1 MRKREKPTTQPKDVS
16 HFRDLQQET
25 ARRLGWNL
33 ETIIDNANVWFN
45 AQDREGNVLIW
56 NKGAEEI
63 SGYSREEVMALGRTW
78 EHLIYPDEGYR
89 REVLKRESALLEDS
103 TNATVMETRIRC
115 KDGQTKTI
123 SWRSRNLR
131 DEKGNL
137 VGYFALVLD
146 VTEQKQA
153 EEALR
158 RRAIQLQ
165 TIGEVGR
172 RASSILNLDE
182 LLSYVVSGIQ
192 QNFGYYHVDIFLV
205 DQGYAVF
212 RTSSN
217 PAVGRLWKEQNLR
230 FKAGQEGMIGWVAQN
245 GQPILANDISQ
256 EPRYLPNEL
265 LPKTQAEL
273 TVPIRMD
280 ERTIGTLDVQSN
292 VLNAFN
298 KDDIFVLETLAS
310 QLAIAIEN
318 AGLYAEAKKRAE
330 RMATLNRIGLLT
342 TSTLD
347 LNEVLNL
354 IHEQTSQLMKPD
366 TFYIALYDEQ
376 KAQIS
381 FEIFVEKGESFGK
394 FSRKLGEMGLTGWI
408 IRSKQPLLIG
418 NLAEERPPVEPH
430 VMGEL
435 PSKLSYLGVPIMCR
449 GKVTGVIS
457 VQSFRPYTF
466 DEEDQRFLT
475 AIANQAGIAIEN
487 ARLYKE
493 AQHEIAARKDVEEA
507 LRESEERFRM
517 LFDGLAIGVYRTTP
531 QGRILMANPAL
542 VHMLGYSSFD
552 ELAQRNLML
561 SGFEPAYPRSSFIAR
576 MEQEGQAVGLE
587 VAWTKQ
593 DGTSLFIRESARTV
607 RDEAGN
613 TLYYEGT
620 AEDITERRQA
630 VEALQRAHDELE
642 TQVQK
647 RTLELLQTNE
657 TLRSEIAE
665 HGRAEEEIRQL
676 SQYLESIIDNADV
689 WLSVLDENANVTLW
703 NKAAERISGYSREE
717 AVGHNK
723 IWEWLYPDEPYRRKV
738 REEVTGFLRRGGGT
752 KSRERTIRTKNGQA
766 RTISFSSR
774 NLIDRES
781 HFVGAISL
789 GRDITEQKTA
799 ETELRIKDSAVTS
812 SINAI
817 ALANLDGTLTY
828 VNPAF
833 LQLWKYDYREVIGR
847 SVLEFWQSRRTAAEI
862 VETLHQGKAWVGEV
876 VAKKK
881 DGSQFVVQ
889 LSANMVTNNTGQPV
903 CMMGSFVDVTE
914 RKEAEEKLKR
924 LNETQKRAITV
935 VSHELNTPLTSIK
948 GYADLLRAGHFGP
961 ISLKQREILDG
972 IMRNSE
978 RLTGLVDA
986 FLNLEKIEARTR
998 QLECSRFPL
1007 EELLVDI
1014 NEMYQLTARENGL
1027 QLKADLESELMVNAD
1042 RVELAQVF
1050 SNLISNAL
1058 KFSNS
1063 GTVNMKAQR
1072 NANQVVVRITDQGPG
1087 IPARDIPLIFDEF
1100 YQVQHAPLGTRPQG
1114 IGLGLPIAKRLVE
1127 AHHGTIRVESQIG
1140 KGSTFTVTFPWR
1152 KSTQRNVR
1160 VTEQAAPT
1168 GCQNED

>member
-1 MRKREKPTTQPKDVS
+1 MRKREKPTIQPGNVS
-16 HFRDLQQET
+16 HVRVLQQET
-25 ARRLGWNL
+25 ARRLGQSL

-45 AQDREGNVLIW
+45 AQDKEGKVLIW

-63 SGYSREEVMALGRTW
+63 SGYSRDEVMGLGRTW
-78 EHLIYPDEGYR
+78 ERLIYPDEGYR
-89 REVLKRESALLEDS
+89 REVLKRESALLADG
-103 TNATVMETRIRC
+103 TDAAVMETRIRC
-115 KDGQTKTI
+115 KDGQIKTI
-123 SWRSRNLR
+123 FWRSRNLR
-131 DEKGNL
+131 DEEGNL
-137 VGYFALVLD
+137 IGSFALVLD

-172 RASSILNLDE
+172 RVSSILNLDE
-182 LLSYVVSGIQ
+182 LRSYVVSAIQ

-205 DQGYAVF
+205 DQGYVAF

-217 PAVGRLWKEQNLR
+217 PAVRELWKEQNPR
-230 FKAGQEGMIGWVAQN
+230 YKAGQEGLIGWVAKN
-245 GQPILANDISQ
+245 GRTILANDISQ
-256 EPRYLPNEL
+256 EPRYLSNEL

-280 ERTIGTLDVQSN
+280 ERTIGVLDVQSN

-330 RMATLNRIGLLT
+330 RMTALNRIGLLT
-342 TSTLD
+342 ASTLD

-376 KAQIS
+376 KVQMS
-381 FEIFVEKGESFGK
+381 FEIFVEKGESFGR
-394 FSRKLGEMGLTGWI
+394 FNRKLGEMGLTGWI
-408 IRSKQPLLIG
+408 VRSKKPLLIG
-418 NLAEERPPVEPH
+418 NLAEERPPVDPQ

-435 PSKLSYLGVPIMCR
+435 PSKLSYLGVPVMCR

-457 VQSFRPYTF
+457 VQSFQPYTF

-493 AQHEIAARKDVEEA
+493 AQQEIAARKDAEEA

-552 ELAQRNLML
+552 ELAQRDLML
-561 SGFEPAYPRSSFIAR
+561 SGFGPAYPRSSFITK
-576 MEQEGQAVGLE
+576 MEQEGQVVGLE
-587 VAWTKQ
+587 AAWTKQ

-607 RDEAGN
+607 LDEAGN

-620 AEDITERRQA
+620 AEDITERKQA

-647 RTLELLQTNE
+647 RTLELLQANE

-665 HGRAEEEIRQL
+665 RGRAEEEIRQL

-689 WLSVLDENANVTLW
+689 WLSVHDEYANVTLW
-703 NKAAERISGYSREE
+703 NKAAERISGYSRDE
-717 AVGHNK
+717 VIGHSK
-723 IWEWLYPDEPYRRKV
+723 IWEWLYPDEPYHRKV
-738 REEVTGFLRRGGGT
+738 REEVTGFLRRDGGT
-752 KSRERTIRTKNGQA
+752 KSREWTIRTKNGQA
-766 RTISFSSR
+766 RIVSFGSR
-774 NLIDRES
+774 NLIDKEG
-781 HFVGAISL
+781 HFVGVISL
-789 GRDITEQKTA
+789 GRDITEKMTA
-799 ETELRIKDSAVTS
+799 EAELRIKDSAVTS

-817 ALANLDGTLTY
+817 ALADLDGTLTY

-833 LQLWKYDYREVIGR
+833 LRLWQYNDYTEVIGR
-847 SVLEFWQSRRTAAEI
+847 SVLEFWQSRRRAAEI
-862 VETLHQGKAWVGEV
+862 VETLHQGNAWVGEL

-889 LSANMVTNNTGQPV
+889 LSENMVTDNTGRPV

-924 LNETQKRAITV
+924 LNEMQKRVITV

-948 GYADLLRAGHFGP
+948 GYADLLRDGHFGP
-961 ISLKQREILDG
+961 ISPKQREILDG

-986 FLNLEKIEARTR
+986 FLDLEKIEARTR
-998 QLECSRFPL
+998 QLEHSRFPL

-1027 QLKADLESELMVNAD
+1027 QLKADLERELMVDAD
-1042 RVELAQVF
+1042 RAELAQVF

-1063 GTVNMKAQR
+1063 GTVNIKAQR
-1072 NANQVVVRITDQGPG
+1072 NANQVVVKITDQGPG
-1087 IPARDIPLIFDEF
+1087 IPAQDVPLIFDEF
-1100 YQVQHAPLGTRPQG
+1100 YQVQHASLGKRPQG

-1127 AHHGTIRVESQIG
+1127 AHHGTIGVESQIG
-1140 KGSTFTVTFPWR
+1140 KGSTFTVTFPL
-1152 KSTQRNVR
+1152 
-1160 VTEQAAPT
+1160 TEKQAPK
-1168 GCQNED
+1168 G

>member
-1 MRKREKPTTQPKDVS
+1 MRKREKPTTQPEDVS

-25 ARRLGWNL
+25 ARRLGRNL
-33 ETIIDNANVWFN
+33 ETILDNANVWFN
-45 AQDREGNVLIW
+45 AQDKEGNVLIW

-63 SGYSREEVMALGRTW
+63 SGYSREEVMGLGRTW
-78 EHLIYPDEGYR
+78 EQLIYPDEGYR
-89 REVLKRESALLEDS
+89 REVLKRESALLEDG
-103 TNATVMETRIRC
+103 ADITVMETRIRC

-123 SWRSRNLR
+123 SWWPRNLR
-131 DEKGNL
+131 DEEGNL
-137 VGYFALVLD
+137 VGSFALVLD
-146 VTEQKQA
+146 VTEQQRA
-153 EEALR
+153 EATLR

-182 LLSYVVSGIQ
+182 LLSYVVSAIQ

-217 PAVGRLWKEQNLR
+217 PAAGEMWKQQNLR
-230 FKAGQEGMIGWVAQN
+230 YKDGQEGLIGWVAQN
-245 GQPILANDISQ
+245 GQTILANDISQ
-256 EPRYLPNEL
+256 EPRYLPDEL

-280 ERTIGTLDVQSN
+280 ERTIGVLDVQSN
-292 VLNAFN
+292 VLDAFN
-298 KDDIFVLETLAS
+298 KDDIFVLETLSS

-342 TSTLD
+342 ASTLD
-347 LNEVLNL
+347 LNEVLKL

-376 KAQIS
+376 KAQMS

-394 FSRKLGEMGLTGWI
+394 CSRKLGEMGLTGWI
-408 IRSKQPLLIG
+408 IRSKKPLLIG
-418 NLAEERPPVEPH
+418 NLAEGRPRVEPQ
-430 VMGEL
+430 VMGEQ
-435 PSKLSYLGVPIMCR
+435 PSKLSYLGVPVMCR

-457 VQSFRPYTF
+457 VQSFQPDTF

-493 AQHEIAARKDVEEA
+493 AQQEIAARKDVEEA

-576 MEQEGQAVGLE
+576 MEQEGQVVGLE
-587 VAWTKQ
+587 AAWTKQ
-593 DGTSLFIRESARTV
+593 DGTSLFIHESARTV
-607 RDEAGN
+607 RDETGN

-620 AEDITERRQA
+620 AEDTTERKQA

-657 TLRSEIAE
+657 SLRSEIAE
-665 HGRAEEEIRQL
+665 RGRAEEEIRQL

-689 WLSVLDENANVTLW
+689 WLNVLDEHANVTLW

-717 AVGHNK
+717 AVGHSK
-723 IWEWLYPDEPYRRKV
+723 IWGWLYPDEPYHRKV
-738 REEVTGFLRRGGGT
+738 IEEVTGFLRGGGGT

-766 RTISFSSR
+766 RIISFSSR
-774 NLIDRES
+774 NLIDKEG

-799 ETELRIKDSAVTS
+799 EAELRIKDSAVTS

-817 ALANLDGTLTY
+817 ALADLDGTLTY

-833 LQLWKYDYREVIGR
+833 LQLWQYNDYAEVVGK
-847 SVLEFWQSRRTAAEI
+847 SVLEFWQSRKTAAQI
-862 VETLHQGKAWVGEV
+862 VETLHQGKAWVGEL

-881 DGSQFVVQ
+881 DGSQFVAQ

-903 CMMGSFVDVTE
+903 CIMGSFVDITE
-914 RKEAEEKLKR
+914 RKEAEEKLKK

-961 ISLKQREILDG
+961 ISPKQREILDG

-998 QLECSRFPL
+998 QLEHSRFPL

-1027 QLKADLESELMVNAD
+1027 QLKADLESELMVDAD
-1042 RVELAQVF
+1042 RAELAQVF

-1063 GTVNMKAQR
+1063 GTVNIKAQR

-1087 IPARDIPLIFDEF
+1087 IPARDVPLIFDEF
-1100 YQVQHAPLGTRPQG
+1100 YQVQHASLGKRPKG
-1114 IGLGLPIAKRLVE
+1114 IGLGLPIAKRLAE

-1140 KGSTFTVTFPWR
+1140 KGSTFTVTFPLADKHATRR
-1152 KSTQRNVR
+1152 KSH
-1160 VTEQAAPT
+1160 
-1168 GCQNED
+1168 

>member
-1 MRKREKPTTQPKDVS
+1 MRKREKPMFQPGNGGKDS
-16 HFRDLQQET
+16 DQQQEA
-25 ARRLGWNL
+25 ARQLGRNL
-33 ETIIDNANVWFN
+33 GTIIDDANVWFN
-45 AQDREGNVLIW
+45 AQDKEGKVLIW
-56 NKGAEEI
+56 NEAAEKI

-78 EHLIYPDEGYR
+78 ERLLYPDEAYR
-89 REVLKRESALLEDS
+89 QEVLKQELSLLKGGTD
-103 TNATVMETRIRC
+103 ATVMETRIRC
-115 KDGQTKTI
+115 KDGQIKTI
-123 SWRSRNLR
+123 SWRSRSLR
-131 DEKGNL
+131 DENGNP
-137 VGYFALVLD
+137 VGSLALVLD
-146 VTEQKQA
+146 ITEQKQA
-153 EEALR
+153 EEAVR

-165 TIGEVGR
+165 TIGEVSR
-172 RASSILNLDE
+172 RVSSILNLDE
-182 LLSYVVSGIQ
+182 LLSYVVGAIQ
-192 QNFGYYHVDIFLV
+192 KNFGYYHVDIFLV

-230 FKAGQEGMIGWVAQN
+230 YKAGQEGLIGWVAKN
-245 GQPILANDISQ
+245 GQTILANDISQ
-256 EPRYLPNEL
+256 ESRYLPDES

-280 ERTIGTLDVQSN
+280 ERIIGVLDVQSN

-330 RMATLNRIGLLT
+330 RMAILNRIGFLT
-342 TSTLD
+342 ASTLD

-354 IHEQTSQLMKPD
+354 IHEQTSQLMTPD

-376 KAQIS
+376 KAQMN

-408 IRSKQPLLIG
+408 IRSKKPLLIR
-418 NLAEERPPVEPH
+418 NLAEERPPVEPR
-430 VMGEL
+430 VLGEP

-449 GKVTGVIS
+449 EKVTGVIS
-457 VQSFRPYTF
+457 VQSFQPYTF
-466 DEEDQRFLT
+466 DEEDQGFLT

-493 AQHEIAARKDVEEA
+493 AQQEIAARKDVEEA

-552 ELAQRNLML
+552 ELAERDLML
-561 SGFEPAYPRSSFIAR
+561 TGFEPAYPRSSFVAR
-576 MEQEGQAVGLE
+576 MEQEGQVVGLE
-587 VAWTKQ
+587 SAWTKR

-613 TLYYEGT
+613 ILYYEGT
-620 AEDITERRQA
+620 AEDITERKQA

-647 RTLELLQTNE
+647 RTRQLLQTNE

-665 HGRAEEEIRQL
+665 RARAEEEIRQL

-689 WLSVLDENANVTLW
+689 WLSVLDEDANVTLW
-703 NKAAERISGYSREE
+703 NKAAERISGYSRKE
-717 AVGHNK
+717 AVGQSK
-723 IWEWLYPDEPYRRKV
+723 IWEWLYPDEPYRRRV
-738 REEVTGFLRRGGGT
+738 REEVTGFLRGDGGT
-752 KSRERTIRTKNGQA
+752 KSRERTIRTKSGQT
-766 RTISFSSR
+766 RIVSFNSR
-774 NLIDRES
+774 NLIDKEG

-799 ETELRIKDSAVTS
+799 EAELRIKDSAVTS

-833 LQLWKYDYREVIGR
+833 LKLWQYNDYEEVIGR
-847 SVLEFWQSRRTAAEI
+847 SILEFWQSRRRAAEI
-862 VETLHQGKAWVGEV
+862 VGALRQGKAWFGELM
-876 VAKKK
+876 AKKK

-889 LSANMVTNNTGQPV
+889 LSTNMVTNHTGQPV

-914 RKEAEEKLKR
+914 RKKAEEKLKR

-961 ISLKQREILDG
+961 ISPRQREILDG

-986 FLNLEKIEARTR
+986 FLNREKIEARTR
-998 QLECSRFPL
+998 QLERSRFPL
-1007 EELLVDI
+1007 EELLADI

-1027 QLKADLESELMVNAD
+1027 QLKTDLENGLIVDGD
-1042 RVELAQVF
+1042 RAELAQVF

-1058 KFSNS
+1058 KFSDS
-1063 GTVNMKAQR
+1063 GTANIKAQR
-1072 NANQVVVRITDQGPG
+1072 NADQVVVKITDQGRG
-1087 IPARDIPLIFDEF
+1087 ILARDVPLIFDEF
-1100 YQVQHAPLGTRPQG
+1100 YQVQRASLGKRPQG

-1140 KGSTFTVTFPWR
+1140 KGSTFTVTLPLAEERR
-1152 KSTQRNVR
+1152 KRR
-1160 VTEQAAPT
+1160 
-1168 GCQNED
+1168 EDH

>member
-1 MRKREKPTTQPKDVS
+1 MRKRGKPTIQPGNVS
-16 HFRDLQQET
+16 HVRDLQQET
-25 ARRLGWNL
+25 ASQLGQNL

-45 AQDREGNVLIW
+45 AQDKEGKVIFW
-56 NKGAEEI
+56 NKGAQEI
-63 SGYSREEVMALGRTW
+63 SGYSREEVMGLGRTW
-78 EHLIYPDEGYR
+78 EQLIYPDEEYR
-89 REVLKRESALLEDS
+89 REVLKRESALLEDGAD
-103 TNATVMETRIRC
+103 TPIIETRIRC
-115 KDGQTKTI
+115 KDGQSKTI

-131 DEKGNL
+131 DETGNL
-137 VGYFALVLD
+137 VGSFALVLD

-153 EEALR
+153 EETLR

-165 TIGEVGR
+165 TIGEVSR

-182 LLSYVVSGIQ
+182 LLSYVASAIR

-205 DQGYAVF
+205 DQDYAVF
-212 RTSSN
+212 ETSSN
-217 PAVGRLWKEQNLR
+217 PAVGELWKEQNLR
-230 FKAGQEGMIGWVAQN
+230 FKAGQEGMIGWVVQN

-256 EPRYLPNEL
+256 EPRYLSDEL

-273 TVPIRMD
+273 TVPITID
-280 ERTIGTLDVQSN
+280 ERTIGVLDVQSN
-292 VLNAFN
+292 VFNAFN
-298 KDDIFVLETLAS
+298 NEDIFVLETLAS

-342 TSTLD
+342 ASRLD
-347 LNEVLNL
+347 LDEILNL
-354 IHEQTSQLMKPD
+354 IHEQTSQLMNPD
-366 TFYIALYDEQ
+366 TFYIALNDEQ
-376 KAQIS
+376 HDKIS
-381 FEIFVEKGESFGK
+381 FEIFVEMGESLGK

-408 IRSKQPLLIG
+408 IRSKKPLLIR
-418 NLAEERPPVEPH
+418 NLAEERPPVEPQ
-430 VMGEL
+430 VMGEP
-435 PSKLSYLGVPIMCR
+435 PSKLSYLGVPVMCR
-449 GKVTGVIS
+449 RKVTGVIS

-466 DEEDQRFLT
+466 DEEDKHFLT

-493 AQHEIAARKDVEEA
+493 AQQEIAARKDVEEA

-531 QGRILMANPAL
+531 QGQILMANPAL

-552 ELAQRNLML
+552 ELVQRNLML

-576 MEQEGQAVGLE
+576 MEQEGQVVGLE
-587 VAWTKQ
+587 TAWTRQ
-593 DGTSLFIRESARTV
+593 DGTSVFIRESARTL
-607 RDEAGN
+607 RDKAEN

-620 AEDITERRQA
+620 AEDITERKQA

-665 HGRAEEEIRQL
+665 RGRAEEEIRQL

-717 AVGHNK
+717 TVGHSK

-738 REEVTGFLRRGGGT
+738 TEEVAGFLAGDGEM
-752 KSRERTIRTKNGQA
+752 KSRERTIRTKNGQD
-766 RTISFSSR
+766 RIVSFSSR
-774 NLIDRES
+774 NLIDEEG

-799 ETELRIKDSAVTS
+799 EAELRIKDSAVTS
-812 SINAI
+812 CINAI

-833 LQLWKYDYREVIGR
+833 LELWQYDDYKEVVGK
-847 SVLEFWQSRRTAAEI
+847 SVLGFWQSRNRAAEI
-862 VETLHQGKAWVGEV
+862 VATLHQGKAWVGEL

-881 DGSQFVVQ
+881 DGSQFVAQ
-889 LSANMVTNNTGQPV
+889 LSTNMVTDLAGQPV

-914 RKEAEEKLKR
+914 RKEAEDKLKK
-924 LNETQKRAITV
+924 LNETQKRAITI

-961 ISLKQREILDG
+961 ISPKQREILDG

-986 FLNLEKIEARTR
+986 FLDLGKIEARTR
-998 QLECSRFPL
+998 QLESSRFPL
-1007 EELLVDI
+1007 EEVLADI

-1027 QLKADLESELMVNAD
+1027 QLNADLESELMVDAD
-1042 RVELAQVF
+1042 RAELAQVF
-1050 SNLISNAL
+1050 SSLISNAL

-1063 GTVNMKAQR
+1063 GTVNIRAQR

-1087 IPARDIPLIFDEF
+1087 ILARDIPLIFDEF
-1100 YQVQHAPLGTRPQG
+1100 YQVQHASLGKRPQG

-1127 AHHGTIRVESQIG
+1127 AHHGTIRVESRIG
-1140 KGSTFTVTFPWR
+1140 KGSTFTVTVPLAEKHAARR
-1152 KSTQRNVR
+1152 KTH
-1160 VTEQAAPT
+1160 
-1168 GCQNED
+1168 